1 MKNLSRPLRTHLRI
15 LAVSL
20 ATLIVPT
27 TWAQTLAAPFAT
39 DYTITSLGSIAG
51 LPAPYGGLTLLAGST
66 DTLLIGGSANTPS
79 GDIYSIGITRDLG
92 GHITGFSG
100 TATFFA
106 EAPYIDGGLAYGPNG
121 VLFFTGYPVNTLGQL
136 KSGSTVPDK
145 TTNLTAL
152 GVSGSVGSLV
162 FAPNGDLKL
171 LSYSANA
178 WYTSSITQDGSGT
191 FDVGSAV
198 FNTTIIGG
206 PEGAAYVPT
215 GSAVFTSGSVLIAEW
230 GAGNVSTY
238 ETDANYNPIAG
249 TRQVFISGLSGAEGA
264 FIDPVTGDFLFS
276 TFGGGNQVIRVSGG
290 FVAPPPP
297 PPPGVPDESSVLGLM
312 GIALAALV
320 ALRRVRRA

>member
-1 MKNLSRPLRTHLRI
+1 MKNILRPLQTQLRV

-20 ATLIVPT
+20 ASLTVCT

-51 LPAPYGGLTLLAGST
+51 LPTPYGGLTLLAGST
-66 DTLLIGGSANTPS
+66 DTLLIGGSANTVS
-79 GDIYSIGITRDLG
+79 GDIYSIGITRDLS

-106 EAPYIDGGLAYGPNG
+106 DAPYIDGGLAYGPNG
-121 VLFFTGYPVNTLGQL
+121 VLFFTGDPVNTLGQL
-136 KSGSTVPDK
+136 KSGSTGPDK

-152 GVSGSVGSLV
+152 GVSGSAGSLV

-171 LSYSANA
+171 LSYSGNA
-178 WYTSSITQDGSGT
+178 WYTSSITPDGSGT
-191 FDVGSAV
+191 FDIGPAV
-198 FNTTIIGG
+198 FNTTISGG

-215 GSAVFTSGSVLIAEW
+215 GSAVFAPGSVLIAEW

-249 TRQVFISGLSGAEGA
+249 TRQVFISGLLGAEGA

-276 TFGGGNQVIRVSGG
+276 TFGGGNEVIRVSGG

-297 PPPGVPDESSVLGLM
+297 PPHNP
-312 GIALAALV
+312 
-320 ALRRVRRA
+320 RAYLTSPRFWA